1 MEGTIIMQWVKM
13 FEKYNLILVLVP
25 FVITCRRSLQI
36 LPKYNM
42 AMMSGDGTVMRL
54 SNAAE

>member
-25 FVITCRRSLQI
+25 FVITCRI